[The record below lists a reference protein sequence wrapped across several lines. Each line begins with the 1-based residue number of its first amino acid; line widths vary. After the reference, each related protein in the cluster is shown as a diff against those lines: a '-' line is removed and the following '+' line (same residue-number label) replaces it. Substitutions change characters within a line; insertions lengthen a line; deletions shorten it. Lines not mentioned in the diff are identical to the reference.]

1 MAELLTRPFVFYL
14 VFFVLFLIRTDTNKN
29 YENETKNLLCSL
41 TKIFTD
47 KRPSTTIKDTR
58 KKKSNKNTLL
68 IKNKRKMP

>member
-1 MAELLTRPFVFYL
+1 MAELLIRPFVFYL

-41 TKIFTD
+41 TKIFPD
-47 KRPSTTIKDTR
+47 KRPSTTIKDTS
-58 KKKSNKNTLL
+58 KKKSSKNTLL

>member
-47 KRPSTTIKDTR
+47 KRPSTTIRILAKR
-58 KKKSNKNTLL
+58 NL
-68 IKNKRKMP
+68 IKIHSL

>member
-29 YENETKNLLCSL
+29 YENETKNLLCTL

-47 KRPSTTIKDTR
+47 KDQVQPLRILAKT
-58 KKKSNKNTLL
+58 NL
-68 IKNKRKMP
+68 IKIHSL

>member
-29 YENETKNLLCSL
+29 YENETKNLLCTL

-47 KRPSTTIKDTR
+47 KRPSTTIKDTSE
-58 KKKSNKNTLL
+58 KKSIKNTPL